1 MIDIL
6 DSTITTITGCAVLDM
21 DTTSE
26 IIEYP
31 QCAYS
36 GTKLTLTKL
45 LKRADDHLVFK
56 VHLDQ
61 TNSAADPATN
71 DVKVY
76 VYYNYGSVAPDD
88 HMLYLQKTTGVG
100 TSFPALQPA

>member
-45 LKRADDHLVFK
+45 LKRADDHLV
-56 VHLDQ
+56 
-61 TNSAADPATN
+61 
-71 DVKVY
+71 
-76 VYYNYGSVAPDD
+76 
-88 HMLYLQKTTGVG
+88 
-100 TSFPALQPA
+100 